1 MILTFKGIDSWDRP
15 VYEDQEGRLWKDT
28 NPMEDIEPHLCSA
41 CNNEFDGEPD
51 CPFYGD
57 YTFFPFRAV
66 WGHGRQRWK
75 YIEQGGEQNA

>member
-15 VYEDQEGRLWKDT
+15 VYEDPEERLWKDT
-28 NPMEDIEPHLCSA
+28 NPMEDTEPNLCSA
-41 CNNEFDGEPD
+41 CNNDFDGEPD
-51 CPFYGD
+51 CPFHGD
-57 YTFFPFRAV
+57 YAFFPFRAV